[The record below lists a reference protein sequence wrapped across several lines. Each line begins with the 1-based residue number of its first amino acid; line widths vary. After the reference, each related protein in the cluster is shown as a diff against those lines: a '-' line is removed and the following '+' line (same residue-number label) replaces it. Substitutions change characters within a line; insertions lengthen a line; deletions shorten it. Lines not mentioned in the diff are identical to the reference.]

1 MGLEVCDHGHAPVA
15 DEREHEG
22 RASQVHDR
30 HGLCAQERRG
40 ASSAS
45 QCECA
50 RACGSLALGKGT
62 VTQSE
67 VLGLPKAQ
75 LICLVG
81 CERERRGHLLQRR
94 LVGAAPS
101 AQEHD
106 ALKVGHQG
114 ALDGWNPLQLRLKV
128 GGSARHRCDA
138 AANSARAELVRVSSP
153 AEGES
158 EAAG

>member
-1 MGLEVCDHGHAPVA
+1 V
-15 DEREHEG
+15 
-22 RASQVHDR
+22 
-30 HGLCAQERRG
+30 
-40 ASSAS
+40 
-45 QCECA
+45 CA
-50 RACGSLALGKGT
+50 RAHAGSLALGKGT

-81 CERERRGHLLQRR
+81 CESERRRHLLQRR

-128 GGSARHRCDA
+128 GGSPRHVA
-138 AANSARAELVRVSSP
+138 MPANSARAELVTEHRPNGSSEAGGWTSP
-153 AEGES
+153 AEG
-158 EAAG
+158 